1 MADAASVEE
10 SRSNLAISGE
20 LTRAFLYN
28 NPTDAANALQAGGF
42 SFVPTGVVYAFA
54 SNTTPKGFVLCD
66 GTAYE
71 RSTYPALFVVLS
83 TTYNTGG
90 ETATQFRVPDLR
102 GRAAFGRDDMGG
114 SAQNRIT
121 AAGSS
126 ITGTTLGAAG
136 GNQGLQSHSHTV
148 YDPGHAH
155 NYYYAR
161 SLAGYGLSYPSY
173 GNAVY
178 TYDYGKA
185 MSYEGTGISLA
196 SSGAGVTG
204 SQNMP
209 PTLILNYIIKT

>member
-1 MADAASVEE
+1 MADSASTEE
-10 SRSNLAISGE
+10 QRSNLSISGE
-20 LTRAFLYN
+20 LTRAVLYN
-28 NPTDAANALQAGGF
+28 NTTDAAQALISANK
-42 SFVPTGVVYAFA
+42 SFIPTGGVSQYA
-54 SNTTPKGFVLCD
+54 SNAIPKGFLLCD
-66 GTAYE
+66 GSAYE
-71 RSTYPALFVVLS
+71 RTRYALLFAVIS

-102 GRAAFGRDDMGG
+102 GRSVFGRDDMGG

-126 ITGTTLGAAG
+126 IVGTTLGVSG

-161 SLAGYGLSYPSY
+161 SLAGYGLPYPSY
-173 GNAVY
+173 GNTVY
-178 TYDYGKA
+178 INDYGKA